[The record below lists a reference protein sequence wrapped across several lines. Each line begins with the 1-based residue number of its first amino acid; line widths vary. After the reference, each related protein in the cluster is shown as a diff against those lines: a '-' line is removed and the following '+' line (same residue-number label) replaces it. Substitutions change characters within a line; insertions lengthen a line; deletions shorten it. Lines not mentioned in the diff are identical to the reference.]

1 MRQRLNTKRLK
12 VWTLNS
18 LQQEPPE
25 NIFQTFLSAEKL
37 TIVSE

>member
-1 MRQRLNTKRLK
+1 VRQRLNANRLE

-25 NIFQTFLSAEKL
+25 SIFQTFLSAEKF